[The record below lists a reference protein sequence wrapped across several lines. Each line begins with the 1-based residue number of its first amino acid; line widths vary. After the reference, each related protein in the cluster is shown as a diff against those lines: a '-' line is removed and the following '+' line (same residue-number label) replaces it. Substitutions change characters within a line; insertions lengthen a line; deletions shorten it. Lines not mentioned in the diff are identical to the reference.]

1 MVEYVGEPS
10 PNPLQL
16 AILDSNQPYSKR
28 TRLRTWEHT
37 RTGDGDDR
45 DPSPWP
51 VVACDG
57 GESRLS
63 IPGAPDGSPAQRRY
77 KYVRRGRVMVPGAR
91 DRRRVFPSV
100 ALPDHGDGSP
110 GAVHRASPGV
120 KAVLDFR
127 C

>member
-1 MVEYVGEPS
+1 MPTTVPELPTAEYAGEPS

-16 AILDSNQPYSKR
+16 VILGSNLPYSKQ
-28 TRLRTWEHT
+28 TRLRTWVHT
-37 RTGDGDDR
+37 RTEDGDDR

-63 IPGAPDGSPAQRRY
+63 IPGVLDGSPAQQRD

-91 DRRRVFPSV
+91 DRRRV
-100 ALPDHGDGSP
+100 LP
-110 GAVHRASPGV
+110 R
-120 KAVLDFR
+120 
-127 C
+127 